1 MTPEELKAQLAL
13 AVKLGKEVEA
23 ENAKIKIK
31 AEKLEADNV
40 AMMTKF
46 EALSKQI
53 EDGGGDIKQLEEM
66 AETIKELQS
75 EISDVRS
82 KHQKPSLVL
91 PEDAKTALK
100 QVAGGAIGS
109 FLAQKKRDGGV
120 KADDL
125 NDFMSIAAA
134 GVADKVKALNIATDA
149 DGGLAIAEIL
159 ATDVLDYA
167 RNSYPILQEVGFKSG
182 MTRNYRQLVNLGGVG
197 VRRGAENTDG
207 QTKIDPATG
216 KYVSTATQS
225 YAEVKSNT
233 FQASA
238 EPLISD
244 HAMSA
249 PDIDIY
255 NDLIVDLGIEVGEWL
270 ANDVTLGSGALTGGD
285 GTARGI
291 LGSRLDITN
300 LTGESWKPTKG
311 AGRRN
316 ADVFPAYATGVAG
329 DMGANDKTRVDWL
342 LKFMR
347 QLPVRYRMG
356 AKLYMNEN
364 TLSVFELARD
374 ANERPVFRVT
384 YMDGEPRLNGKP
396 VVLDDNMPD
405 IATDAAFIMYGDL
418 KLAYAINNGDVEKMQ
433 INPYIVRGATVVEYD
448 KEMFEMIQRSDALI
462 IGVATTNAAA

>member
-1 MTPEELKAQLAL
+1 MDAEQLKAQLAL
-13 AVKLGKEVEA
+13 AVKLGKEIEE
-23 ENAKIKIK
+23 ENTKVK
-31 AEKLEADNV
+31 ARADKLEADNV
-40 AMMTKF
+40 VMLQKF

-53 EDGGGDIKQLEEM
+53 EDGGGDVKQLEEM
-66 AETIKELQS
+66 ATTIKELQS

-82 KHQKPSLVL
+82 KHQKPSIVM

-100 QVAGGAIGS
+100 TIAGGAVGS

-120 KADDL
+120 KSDDL
-125 NDFMSIAAA
+125 KDFMKIAAD
-134 GVADKVKALNIATDA
+134 GVNEKIKSLNISTPA

-159 ATDVLDYA
+159 ASDVLDYA
-167 RNSYPILQEVGFKSG
+167 RNSYPILQEVGMKSG
-182 MTRNYRQLVNLGGVG
+182 MTRDYRQLINLGGVG

-207 QTKIDPATG
+207 QTKIDPSTG
-216 KYVSTATQS
+216 KYISTTTQT
-225 YAEVKSNT
+225 YAEVKSNA

-249 PDIDIY
+249 PDINIY

-270 ANDVTLGSGALTGGD
+270 ANDVTLGDGALNGGD
-285 GTARGI
+285 GEARGI

-311 AGRRN
+311 VGRRN
-316 ADVFPAYATGVAG
+316 ADVFPAYATNVSG
-329 DMGANDKTRVDWL
+329 DFGTDDKTRVDWL

-347 QLPVRYRMG
+347 QLPMRYRSG

-374 ANERPVFRVT
+374 KNDRPVFRVN

-405 IATDAAFIMYGDL
+405 IAADAAFIMYGDL
-418 KLAYAINNGDVEKMQ
+418 KLAYVINNGDVEKMQ

-462 IGVATTNAAA
+462 IGVATTNGLA